1 MFLFILLLS
10 LYNVEYFKVVN
21 LSLDES
27 GQSVFFSMMMIKKEM
42 TYLK

>member
-27 GQSVFFSMMMIKKEM
+27 GQSVFFFNDDDQEGDDIS
-42 TYLK
+42 